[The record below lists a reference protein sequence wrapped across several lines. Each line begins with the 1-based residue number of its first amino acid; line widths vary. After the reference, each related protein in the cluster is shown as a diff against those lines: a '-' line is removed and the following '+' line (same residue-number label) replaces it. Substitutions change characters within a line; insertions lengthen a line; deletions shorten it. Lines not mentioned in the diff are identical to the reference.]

1 MLAALGTA
9 LFAGASRMEWPTF
22 LSFNLIGAV
31 NLASNSL
38 GSLFNTTSL
47 NEVGVGMVSWPIFH
61 GGEAHANI
69 RAKEEEE
76 QQDYLAY
83 QKAVLAAVQDS
94 EDALVRYAA
103 EQRRYLALG
112 KALARDQ
119 SSTTIALQQYQ
130 AGLTNY
136 VNVLTA
142 QSNELQVNDQLAQ
155 SKQAL
160 AADAHGRGDL
170 LHVGLVMV

>member
-1 MLAALGTA
+1 M
-9 LFAGASRMEWPTF
+9 
-22 LSFNLIGAV
+22 I
-31 NLASNSL
+31 
-38 GSLFNTTSL
+38 
-47 NEVGVGMVSWPIFH
+47 SWPIFH

-83 QKAVLAAVQDS
+83 QKAVLVAVQDS

-160 AADAHGRGDL
+160 AADLASLYKALGGGWHDDDDPGRTPQDPYDPL
-170 LHVGLVMV
+170 KFLR